1 MFSLLPL
8 LLTHPRIMGQLRMK
22 NFLLDPFPKG
32 VSFLLVSGLLLASC
46 AEQQTSQ
53 PSAPSV
59 LPVSQVQTSST
70 TTYQDYP
77 VAIEGVVNVEIRPQV
92 AGLLER
98 ILVDEGAAVR
108 QGQPLF
114 KINDAPFRE
123 RLNTALAAQHAA
135 EGALASAQLEVDKF
149 APLVQNKVV
158 SDIQL
163 KTAQAALTVA
173 NANLQRAQ
181 AEVSSA
187 RINLGYTLIKAP
199 VSGYLGRLLTKQGSL
214 VGPTDAQ
221 ALTQL
226 SDVHEIHT
234 YFSLGEDDFLSF
246 RKRYAGQT
254 LQQKLAH
261 VPPVDLVLADQSIY
275 PMRGKVDMI
284 DGQFDKTTGAVTLR
298 ATFPNANGL
307 LRSGNT
313 GTIRLALTHP
323 NVLLVPTAATVEL
336 QDRVFVYA
344 VGDSNRVSR
353 QAITIQ
359 GKSGSN
365 YLVSEGLKDGD
376 RIVLKG
382 IDHLQEGQIIQP
394 TQAPKANAA
403 VASKVA
409 VQSIQ
414 N

>member
-1 MFSLLPL
+1 MKLGTLLAGCF
-8 LLTHPRIMGQLRMK
+8 LLT
-22 NFLLDPFPKG
+22 
-32 VSFLLVSGLLLASC
+32 SC
-46 AEQQTSQ
+46 AEQPTSQ
-53 PSAPSV
+53 QADPPA
-59 LPVSQVQTSST
+59 LPVAAVQTST
-70 TTYQDYP
+70 QITYQDYP
-77 VAIEGVVNVEIRPQV
+77 VAIEGVVNVEIRPQI
-92 AGLLER
+92 AGILDR

-114 KINDAPFRE
+114 KINDAPYQE

-135 EGALASAQLEVDKF
+135 EGALAGAQLEVDKF
-149 APLVQNKVV
+149 APLVQHKVV

-226 SDVHEIHT
+226 SDVHQVHT

-246 RKRYAGQT
+246 RKQYAGQT
-254 LQQKLAH
+254 LQQKLAK
-261 VPPVDLVLADQSIY
+261 VPPVALVLADQSMY
-275 PMRGKVDMI
+275 PVRGKVDMV

-298 ATFPNANGL
+298 ATFLNAGGL

-313 GTIRLALTHP
+313 GTIRLPLSHP
-323 NVLLVPTAATVEL
+323 NVLLVPVAATIEL

-344 VGDSNRVSR
+344 LSDNNRVSR

-359 GKSGSN
+359 GKSGAN
-365 YLVSEGLKDGD
+365 YLVSEGVKDGD
-376 RIVLKG
+376 RIVLQG
-382 IDHLQEGQIIQP
+382 MDHLQEGQLIQP
-394 TQAPKANAA
+394 TQAPKPSAT
-403 VASKVA
+403 VAGRVA
-409 VQSIQ
+409 VQSVQ
-414 N
+414 H

>member
-1 MFSLLPL
+1 MKLSSLLA
-8 LLTHPRIMGQLRMK
+8 G
-22 NFLLDPFPKG
+22 
-32 VSFLLVSGLLLASC
+32 SLLLAGC
-46 AEQQTSQ
+46 AEQQ
-53 PSAPSV
+53 APQQALAPPA
-59 LPVSQVQTSST
+59 LPVEAVHSGIE

-77 VAIEGVVNVEIRPQV
+77 ASIEGVVNVEIRPQV
-92 AGLLER
+92 AGMLER

-108 QGQPLF
+108 KGQPLF

-123 RLNTALAAQHAA
+123 QLNNALAAQQAA
-135 EGALASAQLEVDKF
+135 AGSVVSAQVEVDRF

-158 SDIQL
+158 SEVQL
-163 KTAQAALTVA
+163 QTAQAALTVA
-173 NANLQRAQ
+173 KANLQRAK
-181 AEVSSA
+181 AAVSSA
-187 RINLGYTLIKAP
+187 RINMGYTTITAP
-199 VSGYLGRLLTKQGSL
+199 VSGYLGRLQTKQGSL

-226 SDVHEIHT
+226 SDVHEVHT
-234 YFSLGEDDFLSF
+234 YFSLGEDDFITF
-246 RKRYAGQT
+246 RKQYAGQT
-254 LQQKLAH
+254 LQDKLTH
-261 VPPVDLVLADQSIY
+261 LLPVALVLADQSTY
-275 PMRGKVDMI
+275 PTKGKVDMV

-313 GTIRLALTHP
+313 GTIRLALAHP

-359 GKSGSN
+359 GKSGAN
-365 YLVSEGLKDGD
+365 YLVSEGVKNGD
-376 RIVLKG
+376 RIVLQG
-382 IDHLQEGQIIQP
+382 LDHLQEGQIIQP
-394 TQAPKANAA
+394 TQAPKASAA
-403 VASKVA
+403 VAGKAAAQS
-409 VQSIQ
+409 VQ